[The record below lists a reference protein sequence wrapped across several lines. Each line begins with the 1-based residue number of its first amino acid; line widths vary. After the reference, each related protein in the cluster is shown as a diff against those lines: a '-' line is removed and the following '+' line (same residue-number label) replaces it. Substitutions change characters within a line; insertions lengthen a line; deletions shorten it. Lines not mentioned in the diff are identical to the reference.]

1 MSFGGKVN
9 SAANTAIPGEGWP
22 ELSTDEFRQLRR
34 IPHTFDNDSMAAAV
48 SIAAL
53 NIQQRLASLLV
64 DDIPPQLNAA
74 KTAAY
79 KRAVYGLAHAD
90 LLPEFATQDRRKE
103 GESVATDEPE
113 QEARFITQ
121 SNQDV
126 RLLLGR
132 SANGID
138 SI

>member
-1 MSFGGKVN
+1 MSFGGRVN
-9 SAANTAIPGEGWP
+9 STVNITIPGEGWP
-22 ELSTDEFRQLRR
+22 DLSTDEFRQLRR

-79 KRAVYGLAHAD
+79 KRAVYSLAHAD

>member
-9 SAANTAIPGEGWP
+9 SAVNTALPGEGWP
-22 ELSTDEFRQLRR
+22 DLSTDEFRQLRR

-53 NIQQRLASLLV
+53 NIQQRLESLLV
-64 DDIPPQLNAA
+64 DGNPPVLGAA
-74 KTAAY
+74 KTAVY

-90 LLPEFATQDRRKE
+90 LLKEFATQDRRKE

-121 SNQDV
+121 SNKDV

-132 SANGID
+132 SANGIE

>member
-9 SAANTAIPGEGWP
+9 RAENTALTGEGWP
-22 ELSTDEFRQLRR
+22 DLSTDEFRQLRR
-34 IPHTFDNDSMAAAV
+34 IPHTFDNNSLAMAVGIAAA
-48 SIAAL
+48 A
-53 NIQQRLASLLV
+53 IQERLESLLV
-64 DDIPPQLNAA
+64 DGKPPELNVVKAMV
-74 KTAAY
+74 Y

-113 QEARFITQ
+113 QAARFVTQ

-132 SANGID
+132 SANGIEA
-138 SI
+138 I

>member
-9 SAANTAIPGEGWP
+9 SAVNTTIPDEGWP
-22 ELSTDEFRQLRR
+22 DLSTDEFRQLRR

-48 SIAAL
+48 NIAAL
-53 NIQQRLASLLV
+53 NIQQRLVSLLV
-64 DDIPPQLNAA
+64 DDIPPQLSAA

-132 SANGID
+132 SANGIA

>member
-9 SAANTAIPGEGWP
+9 SAPNTNIEGEGWP
-22 ELSTDEFRQLRR
+22 DLSTDEFRKLRR

-64 DDIPPQLNAA
+64 DDIPPQLNKA

-103 GESVATDEPE
+103 GENVATDEPE

-132 SANGID
+132 SANGIA

>member
-9 SAANTAIPGEGWP
+9 SAANTAIGGEGWP
-22 ELSTDEFRQLRR
+22 DLSTDEFRNLRR

-48 SIAAL
+48 TIAAL
-53 NIQQRLASLLV
+53 NIQQRLVDLLV
-64 DDIPPQLNAA
+64 DDKPPELNAA
-74 KTAAY
+74 KTIVY

-90 LLPEFATQDRRKE
+90 LLPEFATQNRRKE

-113 QEARFITQ
+113 QESRFITQ

-132 SANGID
+132 SANGIS

>member
-9 SAANTAIPGEGWP
+9 SAVNTAIPGECWP
-22 ELSTDEFRQLRR
+22 DLSTDEFRQLRR

-48 SIAAL
+48 RIAAL

-103 GESVATDEPE
+103 GESVAKDEPE

-132 SANGID
+132 SSNGID

>member
-9 SAANTAIPGEGWP
+9 SAVNTAIPGEGWP
-22 ELSTDEFRQLRR
+22 DLSTDEFRQLRR
-34 IPHTFDNDSMAAAV
+34 IPHTFVNDSMAAAV

-79 KRAVYGLAHAD
+79 KRAVYGMAHAD
-90 LLPEFATQDRRKE
+90 LLQEFATQDRRKE

-132 SANGID
+132 SSNGID

>member
-9 SAANTAIPGEGWP
+9 SAANTALPGEGWP
-22 ELSTDEFRQLRR
+22 DLSTDEFRQLRR

-48 SIAAL
+48 TIAAL
-53 NIQQRLASLLV
+53 NIQQRLKSLLV
-64 DDIPPQLNAA
+64 DGNPPELCVA
-74 KTAAY
+74 KEMVY
-79 KRAVYGLAHAD
+79 KRAVYGFAHAD

-113 QEARFITQ
+113 QEARFLTQ

-132 SANGID
+132 SANGIS

>member
-22 ELSTDEFRQLRR
+22 DLSTDEFRQLRR

-103 GESVATDEPE
+103 GENVATDEPE

-132 SANGID
+132 SSNGID

>member
-9 SAANTAIPGEGWP
+9 SAVNTAIPGEGWP
-22 ELSTDEFRQLRR
+22 DLSTDEFRQLRR
-34 IPHTFDNDSMAAAV
+34 IPHTFDNDSIAAAV

-103 GESVATDEPE
+103 GESVATDDPE
-113 QEARFITQ
+113 QEDRFTTQ
-121 SNQDV
+121 SNKDV

>member
-1 MSFGGKVN
+1 MSFGGKIT
-9 SAANTAIPGEGWP
+9 SAANTAMQGEGWP
-22 ELSTDEFRQLRR
+22 DLSTDEFRKLRR

-48 SIAAL
+48 RIAAM

-64 DDIPPQLNAA
+64 DGFPPLLSSA
-74 KTAAY
+74 KIAAY

-113 QEARFITQ
+113 QAARFVTQ

-132 SANGID
+132 SANGIEA
-138 SI
+138 I